1 MQKKVKASV
10 FAKENEKFQEIQN
23 QKKTLEKNI
32 RGKQELHI
40 KSVMFE
46 RDNLQMELEDALG
59 QIEKLEN
66 EVDQVRN
73 TSFMNTVPDFVDEDL
88 DQT

>member
-1 MQKKVKASV
+1 MQKKVKACV
-10 FAKENEKFQEIQN
+10 FVKETEKFEEIQK
-23 QKKTLEKNI
+23 QKKTMENNI

-66 EVDQVRN
+66 EVEQVRN
-73 TSFMNTVPDFVDEDL
+73 TSYI
-88 DQT
+88 